1 MRHLFNN
8 LLKLFNINILN
19 IILFKLEFKSTE
31 VTNNI
36 FLLDIANSTA
46 NNTLIIVYITDY
58 GHAITMVIYR
68 IIISHALSLFLFFK

>member
-19 IILFKLEFKSTE
+19 IMLFKLEFKSTE